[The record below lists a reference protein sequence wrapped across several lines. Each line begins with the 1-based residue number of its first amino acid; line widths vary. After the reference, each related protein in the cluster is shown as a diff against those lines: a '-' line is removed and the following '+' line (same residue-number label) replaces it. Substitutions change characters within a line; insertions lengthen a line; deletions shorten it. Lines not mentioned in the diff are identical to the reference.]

1 VTELEKQRKRT
12 RPAADFQ
19 GFVRR
24 TVFCLP
30 IQENSGYNG
39 RNGSA
44 GSGAGKRPGTV
55 SGETAYQRGGERMF
69 RYFFIYLGIIN
80 LIAFGLFAA
89 DKKRA
94 VYNGEIEKA
103 KRRRKPEPVRAMKR
117 RIPEKT
123 LFVAAAIGGSI
134 GAMAG
139 MWLLRHKT
147 RHWYFVYG
155 MPAILL
161 LQLLIAWIAVRGI

>member
-1 VTELEKQRKRT
+1 M
-12 RPAADFQ
+12 
-19 GFVRR
+19 
-24 TVFCLP
+24 
-30 IQENSGYNG
+30 I
-39 RNGSA
+39 
-44 GSGAGKRPGTV
+44 
-55 SGETAYQRGGERMF
+55 

-80 LIAFGLFAA
+80 LIAFGLFAV

-94 VYNGEIEKA
+94 VHNGEIEKA
-103 KRRRKPEPVRAMKR
+103 KRRWKPEPVRTMKR

-123 LFVAAAIGGSI
+123 LFVTAAIGGSV

-155 MPAILL
+155 TPAILL
-161 LQLLIAWIAVRGI
+161 LQLLIAWIAVRKI

>member
-1 VTELEKQRKRT
+1 M
-12 RPAADFQ
+12 
-19 GFVRR
+19 
-24 TVFCLP
+24 
-30 IQENSGYNG
+30 I
-39 RNGSA
+39 
-44 GSGAGKRPGTV
+44 
-55 SGETAYQRGGERMF
+55 

-80 LIAFGLFAA
+80 LIAFGLFAV

-94 VYNGEIEKA
+94 VHNGEIEKA
-103 KRRRKPEPVRAMKR
+103 KRRRKPEPVRTMKR

-123 LFVAAAIGGSI
+123 LFGAAAIGGSV

-161 LQLLIAWIAVRGI
+161 LQLLIAWIAVRKI

>member
-1 VTELEKQRKRT
+1 M
-12 RPAADFQ
+12 
-19 GFVRR
+19 
-24 TVFCLP
+24 
-30 IQENSGYNG
+30 I
-39 RNGSA
+39 
-44 GSGAGKRPGTV
+44 
-55 SGETAYQRGGERMF
+55 

-80 LIAFGLFAA
+80 VIAFGLFAV

-94 VYNGEIEKA
+94 VHNGEIEKA
-103 KRRRKPEPVRAMKR
+103 KRRRKPEPARAMKR
-117 RIPEKT
+117 RIPERT
-123 LFVAAAIGGSI
+123 LFVTAALGGSI

-161 LQLLIAWIAVRGI
+161 LQLLIAWIAVRKI